1 MTEQDGLL
9 SKGGQVAYGV
19 ALAPLVIYLL
29 YGTFA
34 DVGPAG
40 WLNELQADWFGGSY
54 YPKLTFVLL
63 LIPAMVLALPFGL
76 GYDILARQGKFAHTP
91 EPPAGPGD
99 PAAHA

>member
-1 MTEQDGLL
+1 MADQEALL

-19 ALAPLVIYLL
+19 ALAPLALYVL

-40 WLNELQADWFGGSY
+40 WLNELQADWFDGSY

-76 GYDILARQGKFAHTP
+76 GYDLLTRRGKFARTP
-91 EPPAGPGD
+91 EPPAGPGG
-99 PAAHA
+99 PPAHA